1 MEVKDILL
9 EIITDL
15 GIEVDENEKI
25 RDINSITFVSLIVRI
40 EETFDI
46 IFPDEYLLL
55 DRVSEVH
62 SLVTI
67 IEQQLED
74 YVWTENRK
82 CKNKGCRK
90 GFEKAEL
97 FME

>member
-74 YVWTENRK
+74 YV
-82 CKNKGCRK
+82 
-90 GFEKAEL
+90 
-97 FME
+97 